1 MRIIQIILLCTC
13 LSAYSQNNFADIKR
27 EVNTWLQS
35 VMSVPYNKK
44 APISIDFATQ
54 KYSIDGIMTKGRLC
68 EGTIAKFYDTSSL
81 IPNLLLE
88 GKVTYQVGRLI
99 VKGIRYVK
107 TETAEY
113 KSYGTFYVFN
123 IDDFTMNYKPKKA
136 GRLRIER
143 GELTYLEG
151 LYEERPVII
160 KMKGVNSVYVGPTP
174 GGKGYSFLSAV
185 VPDITLNEDSSF
197 DIYQI
202 LLSIENDVIMRWENG
217 IVFKGKVKP
226 TSIGNGLLGFYR
238 LDGQHTRMNNS
249 KITTVSHEN
258 GNIIYTDYC
267 GEDDQLIS
275 MESYL
280 VKDDGNVSEADYW
293 NLEKILEHCYL
304 AKRTYRNGNSFEGV
318 IKAVFSQNADSGQII
333 STTATKGV
341 FKYPNGDRFE
351 GDVSSKSVG
360 PFFIDGTT
368 FFADGSKEKSNW
380 FKNFKLANNQWEK
393 VYECENPSSA
403 RTLAHKFMHSNNYPE
418 YEYADM
424 IQYFAPS
431 YSKRE
436 RIWDCFIIYDKANK
450 CYICKEKDNKET
462 ILVFAVDNRGYR
474 RWERVYK
481 DGLPTYINEYTWYSN
496 GVVES
501 IKSFS
506 YDTKKIYLSCNFF
519 SDGKLRSAYQFGIG
533 NKGEN
538 ILRKSKESHPK
549 LGGYTCKLYDLNGNF
564 ERSIDW
570 NIGFSDT
577 LFGKYVQEMAP
588 SHFSFSE
595 LKPIE

>member
-1 MRIIQIILLCTC
+1 
-13 LSAYSQNNFADIKR
+13 
-27 EVNTWLQS
+27 
-35 VMSVPYNKK
+35 MSVPYNKK

-88 GKVTYQVGRLI
+88 GKVTYQAGRLI

-293 NLEKILEHCYL
+293 NLEKILER
-304 AKRTYRNGNSFEGV
+304 K
-318 IKAVFSQNADSGQII
+318 
-333 STTATKGV
+333 
-341 FKYPNGDRFE
+341 
-351 GDVSSKSVG
+351 
-360 PFFIDGTT
+360 
-368 FFADGSKEKSNW
+368 
-380 FKNFKLANNQWEK
+380 
-393 VYECENPSSA
+393 
-403 RTLAHKFMHSNNYPE
+403 
-418 YEYADM
+418 
-424 IQYFAPS
+424 IQ
-431 YSKRE
+431 
-436 RIWDCFIIYDKANK
+436 
-450 CYICKEKDNKET
+450 
-462 ILVFAVDNRGYR
+462 
-474 RWERVYK
+474 
-481 DGLPTYINEYTWYSN
+481 
-496 GVVES
+496 
-501 IKSFS
+501 
-506 YDTKKIYLSCNFF
+506 
-519 SDGKLRSAYQFGIG
+519 
-533 NKGEN
+533 
-538 ILRKSKESHPK
+538 
-549 LGGYTCKLYDLNGNF
+549 
-564 ERSIDW
+564 
-570 NIGFSDT
+570 
-577 LFGKYVQEMAP
+577 
-588 SHFSFSE
+588 
-595 LKPIE
+595 